1 MYILRANP
9 RPESRPCRNWRG
21 LPVVIVTV
29 IKKPLAQDSKNI
41 MQARSVPQQA
51 LSLRAQALYLL
62 PLVVA
67 VAAALTG
74 CGGGNAQ
81 AQGGPGG
88 MPPPA
93 VGVVT
98 TALQPVALQTE
109 LPGRVEA
116 IRTAQVRARVNGVV
130 LKRLFTEGAEVKA
143 GQALFQIDAAPYQ
156 AALESAQAN
165 LAKAQANLNQAAAQA
180 DRNKPLVEARA
191 ISQQEYVVSVA
202 AAKAAEA
209 DVAAAKA
216 AVTNARLN
224 VDYAHVTA
232 PISGRIG
239 RALVSEGQ
247 LVSAAEATQLALIQ
261 QTSAVYVNFTQSAN
275 EVQQLRRAMAKGS
288 VRGAGATATQVRVV
302 LDDGTEM
309 AKPGKLL
316 FTDLSVDAS
325 SGQVQ
330 LRAEVPNADG
340 SLLPG
345 QYVRVRLSQAEVPAG
360 ILLPQQAV
368 TRAASGDTVLVVGAD
383 SKPTPR
389 QVKISAAQGNQWLVV
404 DGLKPGEQVIADGFQ
419 KMFVPGAPVKP
430 VPWSPAAPA
439 APASSAAASR

>member
-1 MYILRANP
+1 ML
-9 RPESRPCRNWRG
+9 
-21 LPVVIVTV
+21 
-29 IKKPLAQDSKNI
+29 IKKPLAQDTKHT
-41 MQARSVPQQA
+41 MQTRTAPQQA

-62 PLVVA
+62 PLVIA

-81 AQGGPGG
+81 AQGGGGG
-88 MPPPA
+88 MPPA
-93 VGVVT
+93 TVGVVT

-143 GQALFQIDAAPYQ
+143 GQALFQIDPAPYQ
-156 AALESAQAN
+156 AAFESAQAS
-165 LAKAQANLNQAAAQA
+165 LAKAQANLSQAAAQA
-180 DRNKPLVEARA
+180 ERNKPLAESRA
-191 ISQQEYVVSVA
+191 ISQQEYITSVA
-202 AAKAAEA
+202 AAKGAEA

-216 AVTNARLN
+216 AVTNAKLN
-224 VDYAHVTA
+224 LDYAHVTA

-275 EVQQLRRAMAKGS
+275 DVQQLRRSLAKGS
-288 VRGAGATATQVRVV
+288 VRGAGAAAAQVRVV
-302 LDDGTEM
+302 QDDGTEL

-330 LRAEVPNADG
+330 LRAEVPNAEG
-340 SLLPG
+340 NLLPG
-345 QYVRVRLSQAEVPAG
+345 QYVRVRLAQAEVPAG

-368 TRAASGDTVLVVGAD
+368 TRSASGDSVLVVGSD
-383 SKPTPR
+383 GKPAQRP
-389 QVKISAAQGNQWLVV
+389 VKITAAQGNQWLVI

-419 KMFVPGAPVKP
+419 KMFVPGAPVKT
-430 VPWSPAAPA
+430 VPWSPAGSASAAA
-439 APASSAAASR
+439 APASAAASR